1 VRLWQVSDGSL
12 LRSLRGH
19 TSCVNDIAFSPD
31 GQTLASASAD
41 QTVRLWQVK
50 DGALVHVLQGH
61 AGALNTVAYNPDG
74 QTFII
79 GGEDKTLREWMAVG
93 VRGREFSL

>member
-1 VRLWQVSDGSL
+1 
-12 LRSLRGH
+12 
-19 TSCVNDIAFSPD
+19 
-31 GQTLASASAD
+31 
-41 QTVRLWQVK
+41 VRLWQVK